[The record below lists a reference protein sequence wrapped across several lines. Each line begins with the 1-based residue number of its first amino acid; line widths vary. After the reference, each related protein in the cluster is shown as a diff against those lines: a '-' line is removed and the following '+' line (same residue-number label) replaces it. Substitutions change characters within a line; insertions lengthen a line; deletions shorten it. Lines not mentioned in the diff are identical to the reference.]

1 MGKVNS
7 TAIFGAIFHLGSRVI
22 PPILD
27 AMEDESLSPKEVAIA
42 VANDLD
48 VKFGFVSQ
56 ETIVLFGEA
65 VASLVRDRQ
74 RSKEE

>member
-1 MGKVNS
+1 MGKVNA
-7 TAIFGAIFHLGSRVI
+7 TAIFGTIFHLGSRVI
-22 PPILD
+22 PPILE
-27 AMEDESLSPKEVAIA
+27 AMEDETRSPKEVAIA
-42 VANDLD
+42 VAHDLN
-48 VKFGFVSQ
+48 VKFGYVSQ

>member
-1 MGKVNS
+1 MGKVNT